1 MIITDGGSS
10 RKSIERHETVR
21 GEASFVREK
30 VSLKATKIAHSSLL
44 VAKIVGLHTILMLI
58 LENLVVKITYGG
70 KRSATPNTCSS
81 KLVLPRGGCYLL
93 LIRQSHVL
101 RLLLLRRAH
110 DLLLHIVVARK
121 VRWRKLLREGCSV
134 NLLTRQ
140 WLIVRLL
147 LREIHRTRIVLVT
160 HHLLLGQLVLL
171 GLLHR
176 AIVGK
181 NTVLLDLN
189 VAVGL
194 LICFSWNQ
202 TLILDTYIS
211 KGNITYHIDLF
222 LRIDWVLV
230 LKILKLLLTH
240 NSLTNIN
247 PIHVT
252 AITVVSEAKV

>member
-101 RLLLLRRAH
+101 RLLLLLRRAH

-160 HHLLLGQLVLL
+160 HHLL
-171 GLLHR
+171 
-176 AIVGK
+176 
-181 NTVLLDLN
+181 
-189 VAVGL
+189 
-194 LICFSWNQ
+194 
-202 TLILDTYIS
+202 
-211 KGNITYHIDLF
+211 
-222 LRIDWVLV
+222 
-230 LKILKLLLTH
+230 
-240 NSLTNIN
+240 
-247 PIHVT
+247 
-252 AITVVSEAKV
+252 